1 MKVTKLKC
9 TNCHFKF
16 KASVETGDNVECP
29 YCGETN
35 YIQEGSAQGSF
46 VQESPDKEE
55 NYDNPFST
63 LKRGIFILSWI
74 SLILFGVLVYLV
86 IQSAGLKSRVNDLE
100 EANTSFL
107 KKIETIKTTKPAKI
121 EPEIES
127 GLQHAGSNFYYKNI
141 NIVDSYAEEEDS
153 GVNIMGE
160 VVNKSGYL
168 YTVVT
173 FSISV
178 YNFDG
183 KVIALEQFYINNIY
197 QEQAKAF
204 KVHLNEV
211 GSEQIE
217 RTEILVD
224 RALK

>member
-16 KASVETGDNVECP
+16 KASVDANDSVECP

-35 YIQEGSAQGSF
+35 YIQEGPALGSF

-55 NYDNPFST
+55 SYDNPFNSV
-63 LKRGIFILSWI
+63 KRGVFILSWI

-86 IQSAGLKSRVNDLE
+86 IQSVGLKSRINDLE
-100 EANTSFL
+100 GVTTSL
-107 KKIETIKTTKPAKI
+107 IKKIESIKIPKPTKI

-127 GLQHAGSNFYYKNI
+127 GLQPAGSNFYYKNI
-141 NIVDSYAEEEDS
+141 NIVDSFTDAEDS

-160 VVNKSGYL
+160 IENKSGYQ

-178 YNFDG
+178 YNLDG

-197 QEQAKAF
+197 QEQTKAF
-204 KVHLNEV
+204 KVQLNEV
-211 GSEQIE
+211 ESEQIN
-217 RTEILVD
+217 RIEILVE